1 MESIGYIQ
9 DGSLVREAQGGS
21 QAAFEQLV
29 HTYDQAVL
37 RLALRLTGSASDAQ
51 DIHQEAFLK
60 VYKKLDGFRFECSF
74 GTWIYRI
81 VTNVCLDHLRRNR
94 ARKKNNVIEVT
105 DDELLNQVSDD
116 RPGNN
121 PEQQLLGRELGAHIS
136 KALQRLTPRERMVF
150 DLRHF
155 EGLKLQSVSEILNAS
170 EGSIK
175 MTFFRATRKLRLQLG
190 TYTKRHTS
198 SLKESSDHCVNQPHK
213 GKRFEVTTRLA
224 ATLNTPVSAL
234 RPATQNRVTDRV
246 IDRILVIESNHVLQE
261 TLRQL
266 FCSEGYEVDLV
277 PDGLAGLEVLRFSR
291 PSAVIVDVQHP
302 GPSDRDLC
310 RQMSE
315 LIPGL
320 PIVVLSASAE
330 VAEKALLFETGAD
343 DYVTIPF
350 SSRELVARLHAVIR
364 RASRVEVDKEYLQK
378 AGCL

>member
-9 DGSLVREAQGGS
+9 DCSLVREAQGGS

-29 HTYDQAVL
+29 HTYDQSVL

-74 GTWIYRI
+74 RTWIYRI
-81 VTNVCLDHLRRNR
+81 VTNVCLDHLRRNQ
-94 ARKKNNVIEVT
+94 ARKKMNVIEIT
-105 DDELLNQVSDD
+105 DDDLLNQLSDD

-121 PEQQLLGRELGAHIS
+121 PEQQLLDRELGAHIS

-175 MTFFRATRKLRLQLG
+175 MTFFRATRKLRLQLVK
-190 TYTKRHTS
+190 YTKRNRFS
-198 SLKESSDHCVNQPHK
+198 VKESSDNGVNQPHN

-224 ATLNTPVSAL
+224 ATLNTPISAL
-234 RPATQNRVTDRV
+234 RPATTPDRV

-291 PSAVIVDVQHP
+291 PSAVIVHIQRP

-320 PIVVLSASAE
+320 PIVVLSASSE
-330 VAEKALLFETGAD
+330 VAAKVLLLETGAD

-364 RASRVEVDKEYLQK
+364 RAPRGDVDKVYLHK

>member
-9 DGSLVREAQGGS
+9 DCSLVREAQGGS

-74 GTWIYRI
+74 RTWIYRI
-81 VTNVCLDHLRRNR
+81 VTNVCLDHLRRNQ
-94 ARKKNNVIEVT
+94 ARKKMNVIEIT
-105 DDELLNQVSDD
+105 DDDLLNQLSDD

-121 PEQQLLGRELGAHIS
+121 PEQQLLDRELGAHIS

-190 TYTKRHTS
+190 KYTKRHRS
-198 SLKESSDHCVNQPHK
+198 SVNESSDNDVNQPHK

-224 ATLNTPVSAL
+224 ATLNTPISAL
-234 RPATQNRVTDRV
+234 RPATGPDRV
-246 IDRILVIESNHVLQE
+246 LDRILVIESNHVLQE

-277 PDGLAGLEVLRFSR
+277 PDGRAGLEVLRFSQ
-291 PSAVIVDVQHP
+291 PSAVIVHIQHP
-302 GPSDRDLC
+302 GPSDRDVC

-320 PIVVLSASAE
+320 PIVVLSASSE
-330 VAEKALLFETGAD
+330 VAEKVLLLETGAD

-364 RASRVEVDKEYLQK
+364 RASRADVDKVCLDK